1 MQERPKILF
10 IANQMPLPP
19 DNGARQRA
27 LNISRLLGRFGEVS
41 FVIVQRR
48 AAEAAILRLNT
59 QEFEVRM
66 ALLAARETL
75 GRFSSIQRRILRELD
90 PNCFATDDY
99 AISGADRAKLL
110 EEIQKHDLIWVQDV
124 STADS
129 CRIGRWPHSVLDTV
143 DVLSNWYR
151 SVARKEDD
159 PLRRLLDYR
168 LSWIWKRR
176 ERTFTERFDIVT
188 VCSEEERKLWG
199 GHPRVR
205 VIPNGF
211 NAQPVR
217 LAPDSGPARIGFIG
231 TFEWP
236 PNRDGVEWFARRA
249 WPLIGR
255 ELPGL
260 QLRVVGRNTNDAG
273 KLGPNIAGL
282 GWLEDPG
289 EEIATWSAMI
299 VPIRFGAG
307 TRVKMAEGFARKCPI
322 VATSV
327 GAFGFGVRDGEEF
340 LLADNARDFASAC
353 VRLVSNPGL
362 GKALAARAH
371 QRFLR
376 EWTWE
381 SLEGSVRGVVGEFL
395 AGDGSLR
402 HREAA
407 CAPVGASR
415 MQPELTD

>member
-1 MQERPKILF
+1 
-10 IANQMPLPP
+10 
-19 DNGARQRA
+19 
-27 LNISRLLGRFGEVS
+27 
-41 FVIVQRR
+41 
-48 AAEAAILRLNT
+48 
-59 QEFEVRM
+59 
-66 ALLAARETL
+66 
-75 GRFSSIQRRILRELD
+75 
-90 PNCFATDDY
+90 
-99 AISGADRAKLL
+99 
-110 EEIQKHDLIWVQDV
+110 
-124 STADS
+124 
-129 CRIGRWPHSVLDTV
+129 
-143 DVLSNWYR
+143 
-151 SVARKEDD
+151 
-159 PLRRLLDYR
+159 
-168 LSWIWKRR
+168 
-176 ERTFTERFDIVT
+176 
-188 VCSEEERKLWG
+188 
-199 GHPRVR
+199 
-205 VIPNGF
+205 
-211 NAQPVR
+211 
-217 LAPDSGPARIGFIG
+217 
-231 TFEWP
+231 
-236 PNRDGVEWFARRA
+236 
-249 WPLIGR
+249 
-255 ELPGL
+255 LPGL

-395 AGDGSLR
+395 AGNGSLR

-407 CAPVGASR
+407 CASAGASR